1 METHNNLKF
10 SGLERIAKQRGYKVT
25 EDGVFCGVRDKILKH
40 KNKGYLC
47 VSIKVNGKN
56 KSLYA
61 HRLQAYQKYGEDIYQ
76 EGLCVRHLNGDKSDN
91 SFDNISIGTNRD
103 NVMDRPKAERERI
116 ANLASRQTIKYN
128 KDEVVQYYSKC
139 NRSRK
144 KTMEHF
150 GMSKAGLHYILN
162 DRKQVSK

>member
-1 METHNNLKF
+1 MVF
-10 SGLERIAKQRGYKVT
+10 FVVLEN
-25 EDGVFCGVRDKILKH
+25 ILKR

-47 VSIKVNGKN
+47 VSIKVNDKN

-103 NVMDRPKAERERI
+103 NIMDRSESERKRI

-128 KDEVVQYYSKC
+128 KDDVVQYYNNC

-144 KTMEHF
+144 KTIEHF
-150 GMSKAGLHYILN
+150 GMSQSGLHYILN
-162 DRKQVSK
+162 NRKQVSK